1 MSNNSLELKNV
12 NKIFSKVETDE
23 LTEAISNINMDMI
36 SGEFV
41 SIVGHSGCGKS
52 TILRL
57 IAGLITPTSGEI
69 LFNGKQIEK
78 PTSDITMVF
87 QKAHLFPWLT
97 VYDNIAFGPRVNNK
111 YNQKKIEIENII
123 SVIGLIDFKNDYPN
137 QLSGGMQQRVAL
149 ARALINE
156 PKVLLL
162 DEPLG
167 ALDAFTR
174 MNMQNEIL
182 SLWNKNKNLSIMVTH
197 DIEEAVYMSTKV
209 YVMSSKPGRV
219 KHEIN
224 IDLQFPRDRN
234 SVSFI
239 NYKNEILN
247 YVKDI

>member
-1 MSNNSLELKNV
+1 MSDNNLELKNV
-12 NKIFSKVETDE
+12 NKVFSKVETDE
-23 LTEAISNINMDMI
+23 LTEAISNINMEMK

-57 IAGLITPTSGEI
+57 IAGLLAPTSGEI
-69 LFNGKQIEK
+69 LFNDKQVTK
-78 PTSDITMVF
+78 PTSDIAMVF

-97 VYDNIAFGPRVNNK
+97 VYDNIAFGPRINKK
-111 YNQKKIEIENII
+111 YNQKKVEIENII
-123 SVIGLIDFKNDYPN
+123 STIGLFDFKNDYPN

-182 SLWNKNKNLSIMVTH
+182 SLWSKNKNLSIMVTH

-209 YVMSSKPGRV
+209 YVMASKPGRI
-219 KHEIN
+219 KNEIN
-224 IDLQFPRDRN
+224 IDLNYPRDRN
-234 SVSFI
+234 DMNFI
-239 NYKNEILN
+239 KYKNEILD
-247 YVKDI
+247 YVKE

>member
-1 MSNNSLELKNV
+1 MSNNNLELKNV
-12 NKIFSKVETDE
+12 NKVFSKVETDE
-23 LTEAISNINMDMI
+23 LTEAISNINMEMK

-57 IAGLITPTSGEI
+57 IAGLLAPTSGEI
-69 LFNGKQIEK
+69 LFNGKQVTK
-78 PTSDITMVF
+78 PTSDIAMVF

-97 VYDNIAFGPRVNNK
+97 VYDNIAFGPRINKK
-111 YNQKKIEIENII
+111 YNQKKVEIENII
-123 SVIGLIDFKNDYPN
+123 STIGLFDFKNDYPN

-182 SLWNKNKNLSIMVTH
+182 SLWSKNKNLSIMVTH

-209 YVMSSKPGRV
+209 YVMASKPGRI
-219 KHEIN
+219 KNEIN
-224 IDLQFPRDRN
+224 IDLNYPRDRN
-234 SVSFI
+234 DMNFI
-239 NYKNEILN
+239 KYKNEILD
-247 YVKDI
+247 YVKE

>member
-1 MSNNSLELKNV
+1 VSNNNLELKNV
-12 NKIFSKVETDE
+12 NKVFSKIETDE
-23 LTEAISNINMDMI
+23 LTEAISNINMEMK

-57 IAGLITPTSGEI
+57 IAGLLAPTSGEI
-69 LFNGKQIEK
+69 LFNDKQVTK
-78 PTSDITMVF
+78 PTSDIAMVF

-97 VYDNIAFGPRVNNK
+97 VYDNIAFGPRINKK
-111 YNQKKIEIENII
+111 YNQKKVEIENII
-123 SVIGLIDFKNDYPN
+123 STIGLFDFKNDYPN

-182 SLWNKNKNLSIMVTH
+182 SLWSKNKNLSIMVTH

-209 YVMSSKPGRV
+209 YVMASKPGRI
-219 KHEIN
+219 KNEIN
-224 IDLQFPRDRN
+224 IDLNYPRDRN
-234 SVSFI
+234 DMNFI
-239 NYKNEILN
+239 KYKNEILD
-247 YVKDI
+247 YVKE

>member
-23 LTEAISNINMDMI
+23 LTEAISNINMDMK

-209 YVMSSKPGRV
+209 YVMSSKPGKV

>member
-1 MSNNSLELKNV
+1 VSNNNLELKNV
-12 NKIFSKVETDE
+12 NKVFSKVETDE
-23 LTEAISNINMDMI
+23 LTEAISNINMKMK

-57 IAGLITPTSGEI
+57 IAGLLVPTSGEI
-69 LFNGKQIEK
+69 LFNDKQVTK
-78 PTSDITMVF
+78 PTSDIAMVF

-97 VYDNIAFGPRVNNK
+97 VYDNIAFGPRINKK
-111 YNQKKIEIENII
+111 YNQKKVEIENII
-123 SVIGLIDFKNDYPN
+123 STIGLFDFKNDYPN

-182 SLWNKNKNLSIMVTH
+182 SLWSKNKNLSIMVTH

-209 YVMSSKPGRV
+209 YVMASKPGRI
-219 KHEIN
+219 KNEIN
-224 IDLQFPRDRN
+224 IDLNYPRDRN
-234 SVSFI
+234 DMNFI
-239 NYKNEILN
+239 KYKNEILD
-247 YVKDI
+247 YVKE

>member
-1 MSNNSLELKNV
+1 MSNNNLELKNV
-12 NKIFSKVETDE
+12 NKVFSKVETDE
-23 LTEAISNINMDMI
+23 LTEAISNINMEMK

-57 IAGLITPTSGEI
+57 IAGLLAPTSGEI
-69 LFNGKQIEK
+69 LFNDKQVTK
-78 PTSDITMVF
+78 PTSDIAMVF

-97 VYDNIAFGPRVNNK
+97 VYDNIAFGPRINKK
-111 YNQKKIEIENII
+111 YNQKKVEIENII
-123 SVIGLIDFKNDYPN
+123 STIGLFDFKNDYPN

-182 SLWNKNKNLSIMVTH
+182 SLWSKNKNLSIMVTH

-209 YVMSSKPGRV
+209 YVMASKPGRI
-219 KHEIN
+219 KNEIN
-224 IDLQFPRDRN
+224 IDLNYPRDRN
-234 SVSFI
+234 DMNFI
-239 NYKNEILN
+239 KYKNEILD
-247 YVKDI
+247 YVKE